1 MEKPEEALEKVDST
15 DSDLPYIEIEMDK
28 INDQVPMEKSEEPL
42 EKVDSTDSNLPY
54 IEIEMDKI
62 NDQVPMEK
70 SEDHLEKANNNQL
83 DNHVNIL
90 KLLSTPTFMN
100 IISELPTKEAMAIFV
115 NILRTASSDDIAEF
129 FGVDVDKAREA
140 SKRVLIEYKTRMNS
154 ILDETI
160 ENIDHETKKK
170 M

>member
-1 MEKPEEALEKVDST
+1 MEKSEEHLEKVDST
-15 DSDLPYIEIEMDK
+15 DSDLSYIEIEMDK
-28 INDQVPMEKSEEPL
+28 INDQVPMEKPEEP
-42 EKVDSTDSNLPY
+42 
-54 IEIEMDKI
+54 
-62 NDQVPMEK
+62 
-70 SEDHLEKANNNQL
+70 LEKANNNQL